1 VKYGYLVFDEQ
12 KLGITEYDLIT
23 LIKITKQRNKRLY
36 EKLVNYYKVL
46 FEKES
51 DSPFEEL
58 FNELVGK
65 K

>member
-1 VKYGYLVFDEQ
+1 MKYGYLVFENQ
-12 KLGITEYDLIT
+12 KLGISEYDLIT

-36 EKLVNYYKVL
+36 EKLVGFYKVL

-51 DSPFEEL
+51 DSPFEDL
-58 FNELVGK
+58 FNELIGK